1 MTDGPTGGADH
12 VVGDVGLVL
21 ALPGLMVRS
30 PTVSAPH
37 LSVLTEGSVQQ
48 SQLSQLHLPQLVRT
62 LRHLHSLLDDLLDL
76 VDGLLHRLRIRGGY
90 VGVQWLVLSWQ
101 RLPVLPSNLPFLHAP
116 LPAYDDLG
124 SGVLLH
130 VLQGVPSWSDQQAD
144 KVDVRVVV
152 LGDHHLVT
160 DLHLGSPE
168 QELP

>member
-90 VGVQWLVLSWQ
+90 VGVQCLVLSWQ
-101 RLPVLPSNLPFLHAP
+101 WLTLAP
-116 LPAYDDLG
+116 KL
-124 SGVLLH
+124 
-130 VLQGVPSWSDQQAD
+130 
-144 KVDVRVVV
+144 
-152 LGDHHLVT
+152 
-160 DLHLGSPE
+160 
-168 QELP
+168 